1 MWSIDFVNQKAVD
14 EFLGIP
20 KNIRSRLT
28 HIFELL
34 KIQGNQLGEPHT
46 KSLQDGFFEI
56 RAKSSEGIARSIYCY
71 QKGKQILIL
80 ISVVKKKDKLPKSIM
95 QIAKYRLKEFENGNN

>member
-1 MWSIDFVNQKAVD
+1 MKKFTGWV
-14 EFLGIP
+14 
-20 KNIRSRLT
+20 
-28 HIFELL
+28 
-34 KIQGNQLGEPHT
+34 
-46 KSLQDGFFEI
+46 FEI